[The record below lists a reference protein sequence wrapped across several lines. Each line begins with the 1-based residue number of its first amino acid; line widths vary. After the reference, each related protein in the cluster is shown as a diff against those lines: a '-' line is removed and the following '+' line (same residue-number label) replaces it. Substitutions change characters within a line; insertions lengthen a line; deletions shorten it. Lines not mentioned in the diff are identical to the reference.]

1 METSAI
7 AKLTIELSLDD
18 ATWVIEEGDM
28 IEGLTYRVNSI
39 ETSTITAGRVRV
51 IQANTRFNENT
62 ENSCPPEPY
71 VQNYITITNLVIDIS
86 KINDADLIKIPVKDI
101 IAIKNVK
108 SPNEIDSNEISVNTI
123 FNSIPGMQN
132 DGDRSY
138 NITISNGLISDT
150 GLFDMI
156 TSMKDFVSIT
166 VSNETQSFTYQIG
179 EDLEIFKSNVDTM
192 LPKTNDD
199 PTSELTINII
209 FG

>member
-28 IEGLTYRVNSI
+28 ITGLTYRVNSI

-71 VQNYITITNLVIDIS
+71 VQNYITITNLVVDVS
-86 KINDADLIKIPVKDI
+86 KINNADLIKIPIRDI
-101 IAIKNVK
+101 IAIKDVK
-108 SPNEIDSNEISVNTI
+108 SPNEIDSNEISVNMI

-156 TSMKDFVSIT
+156 TSMKDFTSIT

-179 EDLEIFKSNVDTM
+179 EDLELFKSNVDAM

-199 PTSELTINII
+199 LTSELTISII

>member
-1 METSAI
+1 METNAI

-18 ATWVIEEGDM
+18 ATWVIKEGDM

-86 KINDADLIKIPVKDI
+86 KINDADLIKIPIKDI
-101 IAIKNVK
+101 IAIKDVK
-108 SPNEIDSNEISVNTI
+108 SPNEIDSNEISVNMI
-123 FNSIPGMQN
+123 FNSIPGMKN

-156 TSMKDFVSIT
+156 TSMKDFISIT

-192 LPKTNDD
+192 MPKTNDD

>member
-1 METSAI
+1 METSVI

-51 IQANTRFNENT
+51 IQANTRFNENI

-71 VQNYITITNLVIDIS
+71 VQNYITITNLVVDIS

-101 IAIKNVK
+101 IAIKDVK
-108 SPNEIDSNEISVNTI
+108 SPNEIDSNEISVNMI

-138 NITISNGLISDT
+138 SITISNGLISDT

-156 TSMKDFVSIT
+156 TSMKDFTSIT
-166 VSNETQSFTYQIG
+166 VSNKTQSFTYQIG

-192 LPKTNDD
+192 MPKTNDD

>member
-39 ETSTITAGRVRV
+39 ETSTITAGKVRV
-51 IQANTRFNENT
+51 IQADTRFNENT

-86 KINDADLIKIPVKDI
+86 KINDADLIKIPIKDI
-101 IAIKNVK
+101 IAIKDVK
-108 SPNEIDSNEISVNTI
+108 SPNEIDSNEISVNMI

-132 DGDRSY
+132 DGDHSY
-138 NITISNGLISDT
+138 SITISNGLISDT

-156 TSMKDFVSIT
+156 TSMKDFTSIT

-179 EDLEIFKSNVDTM
+179 EDLELFKSNVDTM
-192 LPKTNDD
+192 MPKTNDD
-199 PTSELTINII
+199 PTSELTINIV

>member
-1 METSAI
+1 METNAI

-71 VQNYITITNLVIDIS
+71 VQNYITVTNLVIDIS
-86 KINDADLIKIPVKDI
+86 KINDADLIKIPIKDI
-101 IAIKNVK
+101 IAIKDVK
-108 SPNEIDSNEISVNTI
+108 SPNEIDSNEISVNMI
-123 FNSIPGMQN
+123 FNSIPGMKN

-138 NITISNGLISDT
+138 NITISNGLISNT
-150 GLFDMI
+150 GLFDMV
-156 TSMKDFVSIT
+156 TSMKDFTSIT

-192 LPKTNDD
+192 MPKTNDD

>member
-1 METSAI
+1 METNAI

-71 VQNYITITNLVIDIS
+71 VQNYITITNLVVNIS
-86 KINDADLIKIPVKDI
+86 KINDADLIKIPIKDI
-101 IAIKNVK
+101 IAIKDAK
-108 SPNEIDSNEISVNTI
+108 SPNEIDSNEISVNMI

-156 TSMKDFVSIT
+156 TSMKDFTSIT
-166 VSNETQSFTYQIG
+166 VSNKAQSFTYQIG

>member
-1 METSAI
+1 MEANAT
-7 AKLTIELSLDD
+7 LSIWVILDD
-18 ATWVIEEGDM
+18 DTRWLISEGD
-28 IEGLTYRVNSI
+28 IIYGLTYRVSSA
-39 ETSTITAGRVRV
+39 ETVYLDAGRVRV
-51 IQANTRFNENT
+51 IQANTKFNENT

-71 VQNYITITNLVIDIS
+71 VQNYITITNLVVDIS
-86 KINDADLIKIPVKDI
+86 KINDADLIKIPIKNI
-101 IAIKNVK
+101 IAIRDVK
-108 SPNEIDSNEISVNTI
+108 SPNEIDSNETSVNMI

-156 TSMKDFVSIT
+156 TSMEDFTSIT

-199 PTSELTINII
+199 PTSELTISII

>member
-28 IEGLTYRVNSI
+28 ITGLTYRVNSI

-71 VQNYITITNLVIDIS
+71 VQNYITITNLVVDVS
-86 KINDADLIKIPVKDI
+86 KINNADLIKIPIRDI
-101 IAIKNVK
+101 IAIKDVK
-108 SPNEIDSNEISVNTI
+108 SPNEIDSNEISVNMI

-156 TSMKDFVSIT
+156 TSMKDFTSIT

-179 EDLEIFKSNVDTM
+179 EDLELFKSNVDAM

-199 PTSELTINII
+199 PTSELTISII